1 MHPKLFFVFY
11 NKLLHYFFS
20 LLFLQL
26 RDSELGAIVNRDLSR
41 RIRSVNGISSHKQV
55 VRADIKLAARI
66 IQNLDRQKKLWDEE
80 EKEEELDERVQL
92 INFL

>member
-1 MHPKLFFVFY
+1 M
-11 NKLLHYFFS
+11 
-20 LLFLQL
+20 
-26 RDSELGAIVNRDLSR
+26 GAIVNRDLSR

-80 EKEEELDERVQL
+80 EKEEELDERVKK
-92 INFL
+92 IFFLLTYS

>member
-1 MHPKLFFVFY
+1 MVTYLKNVNHWIDFFF
-11 NKLLHYFFS
+11 
-20 LLFLQL
+20 QL

-66 IQNLDRQKKLWDEE
+66 IQNLDRQKKLWDEDD
-80 EKEEELDERVQL
+80 KEEELEDRVCT
-92 INFL
+92 I

>member
-1 MHPKLFFVFY
+1 M
-11 NKLLHYFFS
+11 
-20 LLFLQL
+20 
-26 RDSELGAIVNRDLSR
+26 GAIVNRDLSR

-80 EKEEELDERVQL
+80 EKEEEELDERVYS
-92 INFL
+92 